1 VNGFLSWW
9 DGVELWL
16 TGLPF
21 VAQTVVVIPVVLV
34 IAYLAAAGLDAALDR
49 GIRLRDRLR
58 RPRAT
63 GALVAGDTARDGE
76 EER

>member
-1 VNGFLSWW
+1 MDGFLSWW

-34 IAYLAAAGLDAALDR
+34 VAYLVAAGLDAALDR
-49 GIRLRDRLR
+49 GARLRERLR
-58 RPRAT
+58 RGHDERA
-63 GALVAGDTARDGE
+63 DGMAE
-76 EER
+76 NGERGTR